1 MQVGESPSIYSTHH
15 HNHYH
20 QFLYLGPRSRYTSA
34 SVNSASGHMCNTGLE
49 LPITIRLFVT
59 REMGMKDAKVYP
71 QVDIKI
77 GFSGEEDLES
87 KSWNV
92 IGVNNFSVDIIKI
105 LGVARLLVK
114 GFINILCFALNSFV
128 YLQFIGGH

>member
-49 LPITIRLFVT
+49 LPISICLFVT
-59 REMGMKDAKVYP
+59 REMGMKDAKVYS

-87 KSWNV
+87 KS
-92 IGVNNFSVDIIKI
+92 
-105 LGVARLLVK
+105 
-114 GFINILCFALNSFV
+114 
-128 YLQFIGGH
+128 